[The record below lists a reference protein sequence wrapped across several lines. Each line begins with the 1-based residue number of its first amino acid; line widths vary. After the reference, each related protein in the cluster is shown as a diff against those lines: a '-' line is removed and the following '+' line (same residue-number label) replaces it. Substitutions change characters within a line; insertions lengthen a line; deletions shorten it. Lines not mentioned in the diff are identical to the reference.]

1 MTRHA
6 FLAATVA
13 MLLAAVAC
21 AAPVELSNDHLTI
34 ALDSEDGY
42 AVSGI
47 VDLASGVN
55 FIAPRPEGFEQD
67 RSPWAVVIKMPSGVM
82 RTLTAADATTAS
94 HALAGETLTV
104 TWEGVRGDETQSDL
118 TVAMQVSLPAGS
130 VKAFWSVTV
139 SGETAGA
146 LWSVNCPRVFGV
158 RSLGDD
164 QMCVPYHWGR
174 LVRDPT
180 HGARAQTLSYPQPSS
195 MQFFAYWGTED
206 ARSPEL
212 EVEEGHVPISGW
224 SQDRSDA
231 AGLYW
236 GAEDGEFHWKKFHY
250 DGGGVDGQLHW
261 WIENI
266 PAIEDWP
273 VTADEPGPVNYTPPY
288 RNVVAAFT
296 GDWHE
301 AAALYGEWAREQL
314 WSRRGTAD
322 DWPDETPAP
331 GSDELTQWVPNWF
344 REIGFWAKFYHEPAK
359 ILPEWAAYSKW
370 LRVPMASHWYRSK
383 VARFNDNDPENF
395 PPDPYVLEG
404 TRDAKQMGVHP
415 MPYVLA
421 TIWDTDTQSWI
432 REHGEKSEFTDEG
445 GHFYPWAIGDQ
456 MFAWM
461 CPAPDQ
467 WRAKMRE
474 VCGKCIIE
482 HGMSGVYLDVLAAGA
497 AKGCYSTSHG
507 HAAHGGNYQFA
518 GNRQLMSELRA
529 ETRRLKPDAAF
540 FTEAI
545 DEVFND
551 LMDGYLTLDLTRG
564 YLMTREQVAPIFT
577 AVYHPY
583 AINFGSD
590 ANLDQAPD
598 VFGVIYGR
606 QFIWGSQ
613 LLNSSIVSKLPEEGD
628 PTSEMF
634 RDITQAYHVAGRRFL
649 MGGEWTRL
657 AVRPKDAPAGSS
669 GLELASDATVIRY
682 HGSRKD
688 RKQIWTGPA
697 VMASAWKRDGDLGIV
712 MVNVTGDEQ
721 TVELA
726 VRPEPLGLTAAAR
739 LVRTWP
745 LDPESIGEAAGAHDL
760 TLAPR
765 TAAVYV
771 ITTDVDR
778 AMEVNELEDTPWELL
793 MADDG
798 PFEPVAGPAGSL
810 WACSDGPVVNATS
823 DEGTAATPYSF
834 DGGGALTP
842 RIGHQAKVR
851 GVAAEGKPLPRDLG
865 AQPFALMRR
874 LPHTVARAGRGLLVL
889 SGDDQHLSC
898 VAGPGT
904 EIKFAAPG
912 LVITASADTG
922 QLFQEIGAELTDAVT
937 LPEHD
942 GGYLVGYARFE
953 PAEMEALLTFGDEE
967 FAARLRPLADR
978 LLGLADAPPDQRAA
992 DLAAASRE
1000 FVELVGTLNDEPGA
1014 LAPDAPLSRLHDRM
1028 SALVRA
1034 QLGGQMQ
1041 IWARHRW
1048 LSPEVAKRL
1057 TVMVQND
1064 AGLFEDL
1071 TEIEVLPVGGWAEGG
1086 LEVAGE
1092 GDIYEV
1098 RKAARAFQPAL
1109 TLHDGLYVERM
1120 VPVVACARTSR
1131 AQQEYCLT
1139 GIVRLEANRPY
1150 EVKSSVKP
1158 SDVVAGAEVSAEV
1171 KVRNWSPEDV
1181 HVTFAG
1187 SGPEGWR
1194 VEPQPAELTAS
1205 GLAYSELQVLVTP
1218 PADVPRGRYEVNLT
1232 ANHSDGPETEVYAVI
1247 AVNVLDALV
1256 PFAADGDWTAPES
1269 EELAAIR
1276 HSGTFALYAEEG
1288 EAVRIRLDNVRV
1300 SHYTDT
1306 LAWELHAPDMSVLQ
1320 SGDVKVDEA
1329 HEVEFDA
1336 PVTGTYYLSV
1346 TPKGGSVVVETDNR
1360 YLCELATPGA
1370 PLKLFTRNIAR
1381 RFHVPAGS
1389 TGFAIAGRDGGPTET
1404 AHVVITSPTGR
1415 VAYDH
1420 DGNFQG
1426 ADNPVQVNP
1435 DEAGK
1440 VWTITVDAVQDIE
1453 LWLTGDV
1460 SPYLATSAERVLAPT
1475 RN

>member
-1 MTRHA
+1 MIRHA
-6 FLAATVA
+6 LFAATVA
-13 MLLAAVAC
+13 MLLATVAC
-21 AAPVELSNDHLTI
+21 AAPVELSNDHLMI

-42 AVSGI
+42 AVSAI
-47 VDLASGVN
+47 VNLARDVN
-55 FIAPRPEGFEQD
+55 FIAPRPEGVEQD
-67 RSPWAVVIKMPSGVM
+67 RSPWAVVVRMPSGIM
-82 RTLTAADATTAS
+82 RTLTAADATSAS
-94 HALAGETLTV
+94 HALEGETLTV
-104 TWEGVRGDETQSDL
+104 TWEGIRSEELQSDL
-118 TVAMQVSLPAGS
+118 QVVMQVSLPAAS
-130 VKAFWSVTV
+130 VKAYWTITV

-146 LWSVNCPRVFGV
+146 LWRVDCPRVFGV
-158 RSLGDD
+158 RSIGDD

-180 HGARAQTLSYPQPSS
+180 HGARAQTLSYPQPAS

-212 EVEEGHVPISGW
+212 ESEKGSVAVSGW

-236 GAEDGEFHWKKFHY
+236 GSEDGELYWKKFNY
-250 DGGGVDGQLHW
+250 DGGGVDGQLQW

-273 VTADEPGPVNYTPPY
+273 VTADTPRPVNYTPPY
-288 RNVVAAFT
+288 RNVVAVFT

-301 AAALYGEWAREQL
+301 AAALYGEWARGQL

-322 DWPDETPAP
+322 DWPDATPAP

-359 ILPEWAAYSKW
+359 ILPEWAAYRKW
-370 LRVPMASHWYRSK
+370 LRVPIASHWYRSK
-383 VARFNDNDPENF
+383 IARFNDNDPENF
-395 PPDPYVLEG
+395 PPDPYLLEG
-404 TRDAKQMGVHP
+404 ARDAKALGVRP
-415 MPYVLA
+415 MPYVLS

-432 REHGEKSEFTDEG
+432 REQGIQSAMIDEG
-445 GHFYPWAIGDQ
+445 GHYYPWPIGNQ

-461 CPAPDQ
+461 CPYPDQ

-474 VCGKCIIE
+474 VCGKCINE
-482 HGMSGVYLDVLAAGA
+482 HGMSGVYLDVLAASA
-497 AKGCYSTSHG
+497 AKGCYDPAHG
-507 HAAHGGNYQFA
+507 HTVHGGNYEFT

-529 ETRRLKPDAAF
+529 EMRRLKPDAAF
-540 FTEAI
+540 FTEGI

-564 YLMTREQVAPIFT
+564 HLASREQVWPIFT

-590 ANLDQAPD
+590 ANLSMDPD

-613 LLNSSIVSKLPEEGD
+613 LLNSSVVSKLPEEGD

-657 AVRPKDAPAGSS
+657 AVRPKDAPAGNC
-669 GLELASDATVIRY
+669 GLELASDSTVIRY
-682 HGSRKD
+682 TGDRAD
-688 RKQIWTGPA
+688 RKRIWSGPA

-712 MVNVTGDEQ
+712 MLNVTGDEQ
-721 TVELA
+721 TVELTVRA
-726 VRPEPLGLTAAAR
+726 VPLGLTAAAR

-745 LDPESIGEAAGAHDL
+745 LDPESVGEAVGEHDL

-771 ITTDVDR
+771 ISTDVDR
-778 AMEVNELEDTPWELL
+778 AMQVNKLDDTPWELL
-793 MADDG
+793 TADDG

-810 WACSDGPVVNATS
+810 WACSDGPVVNATGA
-823 DEGTAATPYSF
+823 DGTEATPYCF
-834 DGGGALTP
+834 DESGSLQP
-842 RIGHQAKVR
+842 RVGHQAKVR
-851 GVAAEGKPLPRDLG
+851 GSAAEGNPLPRDLD

-874 LPHTVARAGRGLLVL
+874 LPHTVSGVGRGLLVL
-889 SGDDQHLSC
+889 SGDEQCLSC
-898 VAGPGT
+898 VAAPGA

-912 LVITASADTG
+912 LVIVTSADTG
-922 QLFQEIGAELTDAVT
+922 QIFHELGEDPTDTVT
-937 LPEHD
+937 MPEHE

-953 PAEMEALLTFGDEE
+953 PAEMERLMTFGDEE
-967 FAARLRPLADR
+967 FAARLRPFAGL

-1000 FVELVGTLNDEPGA
+1000 FVNLVGTLGDEPGA

-1028 SALVRA
+1028 NALVRA

-1048 LSPEVAKRL
+1048 LAADVTKRL
-1057 TVMVQND
+1057 TVMIHND

-1071 TEIEVLPVGGWAEGG
+1071 TSIEVLPVGGWAEGG
-1086 LEVAGE
+1086 LQVEGE

-1098 RKAARAFQPAL
+1098 RKAARAFRPAL
-1109 TLHDGLYVERM
+1109 TLRDGFYVERM
-1120 VPVVACARTSR
+1120 VPVVACARASR
-1131 AQQEYCLT
+1131 GEQEFCLT
-1139 GIVRLEANRPY
+1139 EIMRLEANRPY
-1150 EVKSSVKP
+1150 EIKTPLHPVE
-1158 SDVVAGAEVSAEV
+1158 VVAGATVSAQV

-1181 HVTFAG
+1181 HVSFAV
-1187 SGPEGWR
+1187 SGPKGWT
-1194 VEPQPAELTAS
+1194 VEPAPAELTAS
-1205 GLAYSELQVLVTP
+1205 GLTYSTMAVQVTP
-1218 PADVPRGRYEVNLT
+1218 PADSPRGRYEVTLT
-1232 ANHSDGPETEVYAVI
+1232 ANHSDGPETEVYGIV

-1256 PFAADGDWTAPES
+1256 PLSADGDWSAPEP
-1269 EELAAIR
+1269 EELAVVR

-1306 LAWELHAPDMSVLQ
+1306 LAWELHEPDMSVLQ

-1346 TPKGGSVVVETDNR
+1346 TPKGGSVVVDTDNR
-1360 YLCELATPGA
+1360 YLCELATPAA

-1381 RFHVPAGS
+1381 WFHVPAGS
-1389 TGFAIAGRDGGPTET
+1389 TGFAIGGRDGGPTET
-1404 AHVVITSPTGR
+1404 ARVVITSPTGR

-1420 DGNFQG
+1420 DGNYQG
-1426 ADNPVQVNP
+1426 ADSPVQVNA

-1440 VWTITVDAVQDIE
+1440 VWSITIEPVQDIE
-1453 LWLTGDV
+1453 LWLSGDV
-1460 SPYLATSAERVLAPT
+1460 SPYLATSPERVLAPAG
-1475 RN
+1475 N

>member
-6 FLAATVA
+6 LFAVVIAL
-13 MLLAAVAC
+13 LLATAAC
-21 AAPVELSNDHLTI
+21 ADPVELSNDHLTI
-34 ALDSEDGY
+34 SLDPDDGY
-42 AVSGI
+42 AVSSI
-47 VDLASGVN
+47 VNRAADVN
-55 FIAPRPEGFEQD
+55 FIAPRPEGVEQD
-67 RSPWAVVIKMPSGVM
+67 RSPWAVAVRMPSGVA
-82 RTLTAADATTAS
+82 RTMTAADATSAS
-94 HALAGETLTV
+94 HALEGDTLTV
-104 TWEGVRGDETQSDL
+104 TWEGVRNDDTQANL
-118 TVAMQVSLPAGS
+118 TVAMQVSLPDDS
-130 VKAFWSVTV
+130 VKAFWTVTV

-146 LWSVNCPRVFGV
+146 LWRVDCPRVFGV
-158 RSLGDD
+158 RSMGDD

-180 HGARAQTLSYPQPSS
+180 HGAMARTLPCPQPAS

-212 EVEEGHVPISGW
+212 EAEEGSVSVTGW
-224 SQDRSDA
+224 SPDRSDA

-236 GAEDGEFHWKKFHY
+236 GSEDGEFYWKNFHY
-250 DGGGVDGQLHW
+250 DGGGVDGQLLW
-261 WIENI
+261 WIENV
-266 PAIEDWP
+266 PSIEDWP
-273 VTADEPGPVNYTPPY
+273 VTADTPQPVNYTPPY
-288 RNVVAAFT
+288 RNVVAVFT

-359 ILPEWAAYSKW
+359 ILPEWAAYRKW
-370 LRVPMASHWYRSK
+370 LRVPIASHWYRSK
-383 VARFNDNDPENF
+383 IARFNDNDPENF
-395 PPDPYVLEG
+395 PLDPYVLEG
-404 TRDAKQMGVHP
+404 ARDAKALGVRP
-415 MPYVLA
+415 LPYVLS

-432 REHGEKSEFTDEG
+432 REHGIESTMTDEG
-445 GHFYPWAIGDQ
+445 GKYYPWLIGDQ

-461 CPAPDQ
+461 CPYPEQ

-474 VCGKCIIE
+474 VCGKCIVE
-482 HGMSGVYLDVLAAGA
+482 HGMSGVYLDVLACGRSR
-497 AKGCYSTSHG
+497 GCYNPAHG
-507 HAAHGGNYQFA
+507 HPVHGGNYQFT
-518 GNRQLMSELRA
+518 GNRRLMSELRA
-529 ETRRLKPDAAF
+529 EVRRLKPDAAF
-540 FTEAI
+540 FTECI

-564 YLMTREQVAPIFT
+564 YMASREQVWPIFT
-577 AVYHPY
+577 AVYHQY

-590 ANLDQAPD
+590 ANLSMDPD
-598 VFGVIYGR
+598 TFAVIYGR

-613 LLNSSIVSKLPEEGD
+613 LLNSSVVAKLPEEGD

-657 AVRPKDAPAGSS
+657 AVRPKDAPAGNC
-669 GLELASDATVIRY
+669 GLELAADGAVIRY
-682 HGSRKD
+682 VGNRAD
-688 RKQIWTGPA
+688 RKRIWSGPA

-726 VRPEPLGLTAAAR
+726 VRPEPLRLTAAAR

-745 LDPESIGEAAGAHDL
+745 LDPESVGEAAGAHDL

-765 TAAVYV
+765 TAAIYV

-778 AMEVNELEDTPWELL
+778 AMQVNELEDTPWELL

-798 PFEPVAGPAGSL
+798 PFESVEGPAGSL

-823 DEGTAATPYSF
+823 EQGTEATPYCFNENGS
-834 DGGGALTP
+834 LQP
-842 RIGHQAKVR
+842 RVGHQAEVR
-851 GVAAEGKPLPRDLG
+851 GAAAEGQPLPRDLD

-874 LPHTVARAGRGLLVL
+874 LPHTVSGVGRGVLVL
-889 SGDDQHLSC
+889 SGDEQCLSC
-898 VAGPGT
+898 VAPPGAKLT
-904 EIKFAAPG
+904 FSAPG
-912 LVITASADTG
+912 LVIVTSADTG
-922 QLFQEIGAELTDAVT
+922 QIFHELGEDPTDTVTIPEQE
-937 LPEHD
+937 

-953 PAEMEALLTFGDEE
+953 PAEMEGLLAFGDEE

-978 LLGLADAPPDQRAA
+978 LLGLSDAPPDQRAA

-1000 FVELVGTLNDEPGA
+1000 FVALVGTLGDEPGA

-1028 SALVRA
+1028 SALVCA

-1048 LSPEVAKRL
+1048 LAPDVTKRI
-1057 TVMVQND
+1057 TVMIHND

-1071 TEIEVLPVGGWAEGG
+1071 TAIEVLPVGGWAEGG
-1086 LEVAGE
+1086 LQVAGE

-1098 RKAARAFQPAL
+1098 RKAARAFRPAL
-1109 TLHDGLYVERM
+1109 TLYDGLYVERM
-1120 VPVVACARTSR
+1120 IPVVACARTSR
-1131 AQQEYCLT
+1131 GDQEYCLT
-1139 GIVRLEANRPY
+1139 EILRLEANRPY
-1150 EVKSSVKP
+1150 EIKTPLRAV
-1158 SDVVAGAEVSAEV
+1158 DVVAGAGASAEV
-1171 KVRNWSPEDV
+1171 KLRNWSPEDV
-1181 HVTFAG
+1181 RVSFVG

-1205 GLAYSELQVLVTP
+1205 GLTYSKLEVLVTP
-1218 PADVPRGRYEVNLT
+1218 PADTPRGRYEVTLT
-1232 ANHSDGPETEVYAVI
+1232 ANHSDGPETEVYGII
-1247 AVNVLDALV
+1247 AVNVLDARV
-1256 PFAADGDWTAPES
+1256 PFAADGDWALPEPD
-1269 EELAAIR
+1269 ELAVIR
-1276 HSGTFALYAEEG
+1276 RSGTFALYAEEG

-1300 SHYTDT
+1300 TRYVDT
-1306 LAWELHAPDMSVLQ
+1306 LAWELHAPDMSVHS
-1320 SGDVKVDEA
+1320 SGSVKVDEA
-1329 HEVEFDA
+1329 HEIEFDA

-1346 TPKGGSVVVETDNR
+1346 TPKAGSVVVETDNR
-1360 YLCELATPGA
+1360 YLCELATPEA
-1370 PLKLFTRNIAR
+1370 PLQLFTCNIAR
-1381 RFHVPAGS
+1381 WFHVPAGS
-1389 TGFAIAGRDGGPTET
+1389 KGFAIGGRDGGATET

-1415 VAYDH
+1415 VAYDY
-1420 DGNFQG
+1420 DGNYQG
-1426 ADNPVQVNP
+1426 ADSPVQVNA

-1440 VWTITVDAVQDIE
+1440 VWTITIEPVQDIE

-1460 SPYLATSAERVLAPT
+1460 WPYLATSAERVLAPAG
-1475 RN
+1475 N